1 MRIIAVTLPEVR
13 SDDARIIAS
22 LLNSVVDIV
31 HLRKPDASVERCAA
45 ILSQLSAEH
54 RSRIVIHDYAELYEE
69 YSLLGIHV
77 NKSVRTLPE
86 DYSGLRT
93 RSCHSLEEAE
103 RLKGDYDYIFLSPI
117 FDSISKIGYG
127 SQFSHEELL
136 RASNEGIIDERVVAL
151 GGVTPDKIPYLE
163 SLGFG
168 GAAMSGAIYSIA
180 AITNTNALLHR

>member
-22 LLNSVVDIV
+22 LLDSVVNIV
-31 HLRKPDASVERCAA
+31 HLRKPNANVERCAA

-103 RLKGDYDYIFLSPI
+103 RLKCDYDYIFLSPI

-136 RASNEGIIDERVVAL
+136 RASNKGIIDERVVAL

-180 AITNTNALLHR
+180 AINNTNALLHR